1 MNTVVQIPRKLK
13 HPLIRETAAQFLLFM
28 DIAVFF
34 FFFLSSS
41 RLLEGELLLTFF
53 SPIHIL

>member
-34 FFFLSSS
+34 FFLSSS